1 MKLKQGIA
9 VAAAA
14 LAVFAL
20 PVGSAFA
27 STAGADPTTEL
38 YRYCEGLPG
47 EAGECAGVAVST
59 AEWPQSDAAIN
70 TCLEGI
76 PAWTAGDAESCILQW
91 NPSAVVTRSIVD
103 QGATSHRR
111 LKHKRHHSKAKH
123 HQARAVAQASRA

>member
-27 STAGADPTTEL
+27 STTGASPTTEL
-38 YRYCEGLPG
+38 HYCEGLPG
-47 EAGECAGVAVST
+47 EAGECAGVAVPT
-59 AEWPQSDAAIN
+59 AEWPQADATIN

-76 PAWTAGDAESCILQW
+76 PAWTAGDAESCILKSY
-91 NPSAVVTRSIVD
+91 PGAVVTRSIVD

>member
-14 LAVFAL
+14 LAVIAL
-20 PVGSAFA
+20 PVSSAFA
-27 STAGADPTTEL
+27 AGAGAEPTTEL
-38 YRYCEGLPG
+38 HYCEGLPG
-47 EAGECAGVAVST
+47 EAGECAGVAVPT
-59 AEWPQSDAAIN
+59 AEWPQADSTIN

-76 PAWTAGDAESCILQW
+76 PTWTAGDAESCILKW

-111 LKHKRHHSKAKH
+111 LKHKRHHAKGRH
-123 HQARAVAQASRA
+123 SQARAVAQASRA